1 MSKQVWMMFA
11 HQAWNDFC
19 KLQKE
24 NEHLKEELAH
34 LNKAYQLQRE
44 AILKLHKR
52 LDEKQDKEDG
62 GLN

>member
-24 NEHLKEELAH
+24 NENLKEELGH
-34 LNKAYQLQRE
+34 LHKAYQLQRE
-44 AILKLHKR
+44 AILKLHKQ
-52 LDEKQDKEDG
+52 LDAKEEKEDG

>member
-11 HQAWNDFC
+11 HQAWTDFC

-24 NEHLKEELAH
+24 NEELKEELKH
-34 LNKAYQLQRE
+34 MNKAYQLQRE

-52 LDEKQDKEDG
+52 LDDQEEQQDK